1 MHILA
6 VDDEPSTIL
15 LLTASLERQGHTVF
29 AANDG
34 QSGFDMLKKNPVQVL
49 ITDWSMPRIEGPDLV
64 RMARQLAR
72 ESYLYIIMLTSLS
85 GRDHFLAGMQ
95 AGADDFMRKPI
106 DFEELAA
113 RLAVAERILRL
124 HTHVARLEGLLSI
137 CSYCKKIRDDQGAWL
152 RVENYM
158 EKRSDLMFSH
168 GVCPECKARVLEN
181 R

>member
-1 MHILA
+1 MQILA

-15 LLTASLERQGHTVF
+15 LLRAALERQGHSVVTSS
-29 AANDG
+29 DG
-34 QSGFDMLKKNPVQVL
+34 QSAFDSLKKNPVQVL
-49 ITDWSMPRIEGPDLV
+49 ITDWSMPMIEGPDLV
-64 RMARQLAR
+64 RMARALAR
-72 ESYLYIIMLTSLS
+72 ESYLYIILLTSLS
-85 GRDHFLAGMQ
+85 SRDHFLAGMQ

-137 CSYCKKIRDDQGAWL
+137 CSYCKKIREESGSWI

-158 EKRSDLMFSH
+158 ERRSDLTFSH
-168 GVCPECKARVLEN
+168 GVCPDCKREVLK
-181 R
+181 RM